1 MRARSPS
8 PYQSCGL
15 RPARLPPL
23 RASPQKARRVIVVHV
38 IRRGRRA
45 MKVDELLQGARDA
58 ITVRRVYGE
67 ATEAEGVTLIPAA
80 MVLGG
85 GGGGGDEA
93 GNGGGGF
100 GLVARPIGAWGIGDG
115 DVSWRPAVDLTLLAA
130 VGGLTL
136 VAALRLLRR

>member
-1 MRARSPS
+1 
-8 PYQSCGL
+8 
-15 RPARLPPL
+15 
-23 RASPQKARRVIVVHV
+23 
-38 IRRGRRA
+38 

-100 GLVARPIGAWGIGDG
+100 GLAARPIGAWVIRDG
-115 DVSWRPAVDLTLLAA
+115 DVSWRPAVDLTLLAGIA
-130 VGGLTL
+130 GVTLLGLF
-136 VAALRLLRR
+136 RLIQD

>member
-1 MRARSPS
+1 
-8 PYQSCGL
+8 
-15 RPARLPPL
+15 
-23 RASPQKARRVIVVHV
+23 
-38 IRRGRRA
+38 

-80 MVLGG
+80 MVVGG

-100 GLVARPIGAWGIGDG
+100 GLAARPIGAWVIRDG

-136 VAALRLLRR
+136 VAALRVLRR